1 MPRYAKCTKDSSSV
15 CIVRTWLAQSPSR
28 IRHETIGTIGPSIP
42 AMRQDLTNLMD
53 DVLPELLGL
62 QTQKSSVCV
71 CECFFFYFY
80 VFLMISVHCDGVWEL
95 KNETWASMTIMLR
108 FPDDDERNRL
118 WFLIFLQLIRRAQG
132 SSFPPVPP
140 GWLIVLFKVP
150 LRSHLAAYSSNM
162 FQYLNHLWTTSIDS
176 NFAWISSKAIGV

>member
-1 MPRYAKCTKDSSSV
+1 MIRWVTWPQLPCQDMPRYAKCTKDSSSV

-71 CECFFFYFY
+71 CECFFF
-80 VFLMISVHCDGVWEL
+80 ISMFSW
-95 KNETWASMTIMLR
+95 
-108 FPDDDERNRL
+108 
-118 WFLIFLQLIRRAQG
+118 WFLSIVMASGNWRMRLELQWLSCWGFQMMMREIGCDFWYFCSWFEGRRDR
-132 SSFPPVPP
+132 
-140 GWLIVLFKVP
+140 
-150 LRSHLAAYSSNM
+150 RSRQFHQADWSCCSR
-162 FQYLNHLWTTSIDS
+162 YLW
-176 NFAWISSKAIGV
+176 GVT